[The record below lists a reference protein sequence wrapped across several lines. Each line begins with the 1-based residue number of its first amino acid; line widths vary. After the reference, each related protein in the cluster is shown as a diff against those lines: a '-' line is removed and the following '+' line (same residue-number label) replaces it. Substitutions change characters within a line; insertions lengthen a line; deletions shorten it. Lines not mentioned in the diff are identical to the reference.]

1 MGTHPIFESDF
12 DCLTESES
20 QTMEKLSLSGFVSL
34 LPNNLIVFAEDG
46 EFDVPVA
53 CGKDSVVS
61 GISKKKNTKPHYS
74 IPVKF
79 VFKEDPPITIV
90 KLTKNRFVA
99 VCERKLFLYQLG
111 GGCLDT
117 YILKPNEGAPVR
129 SASSSEEN
137 SRFYIGSEDGTISY
151 FKVTNAA
158 INFETKIT
166 TPHEVTCMVAGTEEL
181 VTCDSL
187 GCIYSWDI
195 QFATPTLNWQ
205 LVISPAV
212 SSLDFS
218 CVCLTSESAIIGTFA
233 GEIIVVQKGKVLCS
247 INAHS
252 GA

>member
-1 MGTHPIFESDF
+1 M
-12 DCLTESES
+12 
-20 QTMEKLSLSGFVSL
+20 
-34 LPNNLIVFAEDG
+34 
-46 EFDVPVA
+46 
-53 CGKDSVVS
+53 
-61 GISKKKNTKPHYS
+61 
-74 IPVKF
+74 
-79 VFKEDPPITIV
+79 
-90 KLTKNRFVA
+90 

-137 SRFYIGSEDGTISY
+137 SRFYVGSEDGTISY

-166 TPHEVTCMVAGTEEL
+166 TPHEVYFYFIRYFYRISKVTCMAAGTEEL
-181 VTCDSL
+181 VTCDSQ

-205 LVISPAV
+205 LVISPAM
-212 SSLDFS
+212 SSHDFS

-252 GA
+252 GAVSAITVKHNAAVSPQANTVSCPIGDRINESLALLVNWRRWKDFNFHSFGLGDQKRFRRGLFTHWCPLEEKWIRHGQF